1 MTAHAARHEKN
12 PVKPHF
18 NFGSQCHVLKTQNFE
33 NVGLDGWESESSEI
47 VGGVVKGLE
56 HTLLKESW
64 HFGAIVVK
72 SDEVDL

>member
-1 MTAHAARHEKN
+1 MFF
-12 PVKPHF
+12 HF
-18 NFGSQCHVLKTQNFE
+18 WPPLLGRGKFFE
-33 NVGLDGWESESSEI
+33 NFTNPSICTCSLFTASMVVNCLVGTEI
-47 VGGVVKGLE
+47 VGGVVKDLE